1 MADVL
6 DAEMRA
12 RLRAVFN
19 EVCAG
24 VSCYETELRALVA
37 SKLLEA
43 ATSGEIS
50 AEGLRK
56 IGREALRHARKD
68 DVSAVRTRLD

>member
-1 MADVL
+1 MAEMF
-6 DAEMRA
+6 DAETRV

-37 SKLLEA
+37 SKMLEA
-43 ATSGEIS
+43 ATNGDIS
-50 AEGLRK
+50 ADALRRA
-56 IGREALRHARKD
+56 GREALRHGRED
-68 DVSAVRTRLD
+68 DVT

>member
-1 MADVL
+1 MADMF
-6 DAEMRA
+6 DAETRA

-24 VSCYETELRALVA
+24 VSCYDTAVRALVA

-43 ATSGEIS
+43 ATNGETS
-50 AEGLRK
+50 AS
-56 IGREALRHARKD
+56 
-68 DVSAVRTRLD
+68 SADPAG

>member
-43 ATSGEIS
+43 AT
-50 AEGLRK
+50 GLSSQS
-56 IGREALRHARKD
+56 E
-68 DVSAVRTRLD
+68 RLKSEVDGFLSSIRAA

>member
-1 MADVL
+1 MF
-6 DAEMRA
+6 DAATRS

-24 VSCYETELRALVA
+24 VSCYDTAVRALVA

-43 ATSGEIS
+43 ATQGEIS
-50 AEGLRK
+50 EEGLRK
-56 IGREALRHARKD
+56 AGREALRHCRD
-68 DVSAVRTRLD
+68 GEVT